1 MDVLRRGKSWAWG
14 KQRAAS
20 RRPEKRVQAAAA
32 SSLGCGGE
40 AGSRVPTVSTLY
52 LPYPD
57 FFPLFLIRKRWDTA
71 GYVYP
76 GVSARVPVSP
86 RTRTA
91 IRQFLPYPCFV
102 GAGGH
107 LVGRQNFEA
116 MPKYWLAVKFLRP
129 RAGKTL
135 AADSLA
141 NILARQLLAGR
152 ALAGSKQ
159 PLRAKTG
166 GTG

>member
-1 MDVLRRGKSWAWG
+1 MGETA
-14 KQRAAS
+14 AAS

-40 AGSRVPTVSTLY
+40 AGSRVPTVSTPY

-102 GAGGH
+102 ADLRFFKLKNTVTELIQKLYIYFDNH
-107 LVGRQNFEA
+107 TLT
-116 MPKYWLAVKFLRP
+116 MPNSLYNEMIAR
-129 RAGKTL
+129 GK
-135 AADSLA
+135 
-141 NILARQLLAGR
+141 LL
-152 ALAGSKQ
+152 GSK
-159 PLRAKTG
+159 G
-166 GTG
+166 

>member
-1 MDVLRRGKSWAWG
+1 MKRLRRRLYLLPRCWLQSPSFSPPGPSSSSSNALPSSSLLDG
-14 KQRAAS
+14 CSSSGEELGLGETSAAS

-32 SSLGCGGE
+32 SSLGCSGE
-40 AGSRVPTVSTLY
+40 AGSRVPTVSTPY

-102 GAGGH
+102 
-107 LVGRQNFEA
+107 
-116 MPKYWLAVKFLRP
+116 
-129 RAGKTL
+129 
-135 AADSLA
+135 
-141 NILARQLLAGR
+141 ARKR
-152 ALAGSKQ
+152 I
-159 PLRAKTG
+159 
-166 GTG
+166 